1 MGGWSD
7 GAKMAS
13 LCSASFGW
21 RLAVWGGTDCG
32 LLSGPPVSGRELDD
46 GSNDNSAPPAP
57 TVRAV
62 VVSIAGGAEEVTP
75 IVAPSALV
83 HILEFEPWL

>member
-21 RLAVWGGTDCG
+21 RLAVWEGIGV
-32 LLSGPPVSGRELDD
+32 LLSGPPVNGRELGD
-46 GSNDNSAPPAP
+46 GSNDDSAPPAP

-83 HILEFEPWL
+83 HNFAFEP